1 MARQTEIQSEKRA
14 MRAAIRASIA
24 ALVPEDSRVWSG
36 TAASKLYSRL
46 AGAKRVMLYWPL
58 GTAVRGA
65 PVAEVDLRALVS
77 SLIGNGVEVSLPRTD
92 WVTGEVEPRMV
103 RQVPL
108 DLAVG
113 RFGVSEPV
121 DRCPAPRLPPE
132 IVIAPGLAFDLSG
145 GRLGRGA
152 GFYDRFVGNLRRN
165 PLGTVRVIGVCF
177 GMQLV
182 DRVPREATDELM
194 DEVWTE
200 AGKVSE
206 RGSGDGKPIAA
217 GA

>member
-1 MARQTEIQSEKRA
+1 MATENAIQIAKHA
-14 MRAAIRASIA
+14 MRAEMRARIA
-24 ALVPEDSRVWSG
+24 SLVPEDSRVWSG

-65 PVAEVDLRALVS
+65 PVGEVDLRALIS
-77 SLIGNGVEVSLPRTD
+77 SLIGNGVEVTLPRTD
-92 WVTGEVEPRMV
+92 WDSGIIEPRLV
-103 RQVPL
+103 RQVPV

-113 RFGVSEPV
+113 RFGVSEPLA
-121 DRCPAPRLPPE
+121 RCLAPRQQPE

-152 GFYDRFVGNLRRN
+152 GFYDRFIASLRKSN
-165 PLGTVRVIGVCF
+165 PGTTRVLGVCF
-177 GMQLV
+177 GMQV
-182 DRVPREATDELM
+182 VGSVPREETDESM

-200 AGKVSE
+200 AGRVWE
-206 RGSGDGKPIAA
+206 RAETGSGA
-217 GA
+217 